1 MCNITVQYKTKWYT
15 YKYSLELPVPSKVHA
30 SVSPIG
36 VGWVERGGITPD
48 PQLGRQGYLGPRGLP
63 TKLMTTPANRDKNE
77 IDKKQ
82 ELQKSMEMEH
92 LGKYDIQTDQPTSGY
107 EGITL
112 PLIIFV

>member
-1 MCNITVQYKTKWYT
+1 
-15 YKYSLELPVPSKVHA
+15 
-30 SVSPIG
+30 
-36 VGWVERGGITPD
+36 
-48 PQLGRQGYLGPRGLP
+48 
-63 TKLMTTPANRDKNE
+63 MTTPANRDKNE

-92 LGKYDIQTDQPTSGY
+92 LGKYDIQTDQPTDQPTSGY